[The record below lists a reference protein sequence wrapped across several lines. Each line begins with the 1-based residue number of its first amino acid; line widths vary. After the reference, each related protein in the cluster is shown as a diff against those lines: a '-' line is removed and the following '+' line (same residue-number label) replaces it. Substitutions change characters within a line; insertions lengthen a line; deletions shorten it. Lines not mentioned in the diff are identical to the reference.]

1 MDIESKKFL
10 GQPKSFVSIFNALIF
25 DGQPVLKPE
34 YFKDENSELV
44 MNVSSKH
51 VDIIKRYE
59 DGTYLDLFVIES
71 QSYGDPSMAV
81 RVMEYESVARMRYIR
96 QNLKKHVPMILT
108 VVLYVGESKWNAAK
122 RLSEL
127 EIIHPGFEDMFNE
140 FKLNLIELNTNHKYN
155 TGEKATQDFFDL
167 LRIIYRKQILKE
179 DLDREFNRDA
189 LYFAYVVTKNKELLS
204 IYNKSEKGDVKVCR
218 ALDEMFEESTN
229 KGIQMGIKQGIELNQ
244 FEVYQTMLDKG
255 FSVKAIASIFSV
267 SEESIKTLLMR
278 T

>member
-10 GQPKSFVSIFNALIF
+10 GQPKSFVSIFNALLF
-25 DGQPVLKPE
+25 DGQLVLKPE
-34 YFKDENSELV
+34 YLKDENSELV

-71 QSYGDPSMAV
+71 QSNVDPSMVA

-96 QNLKKHVPMILT
+96 QNFKKHVPMILT

-179 DLDREFNRDA
+179 DQDREFNRDA
-189 LYFAYVVTKNKELLS
+189 LYFAYVVTKNKRVIEYLPEKREERC
-204 IYNKSEKGDVKVCR
+204 KSV
-218 ALDEMFEESTN
+218 
-229 KGIQMGIKQGIELNQ
+229 
-244 FEVYQTMLDKG
+244 
-255 FSVKAIASIFSV
+255 
-267 SEESIKTLLMR
+267 
-278 T
+278 

>member
-10 GQPKSFVSIFNALIF
+10 GQPKNFVSIFNALLF
-25 DGQPVLKPE
+25 DGHPVLKPE
-34 YFKDENSELV
+34 YFKNENSELV

-71 QSYGDPSMAV
+71 QSNVDPSMVA

-127 EIIHPGFEDMFNE
+127 EIIHPGFEDMFYE
-140 FKLNLIELNTNHKYN
+140 LKLNLIELNTNHKYN

-189 LYFAYVVTKNKELLS
+189 LYFSYVVIKNKRVIEYLPEKQEERC
-204 IYNKSEKGDVKVCR
+204 KS
-218 ALDEMFEESTN
+218 M
-229 KGIQMGIKQGIELNQ
+229 
-244 FEVYQTMLDKG
+244 
-255 FSVKAIASIFSV
+255 
-267 SEESIKTLLMR
+267 
-278 T
+278 